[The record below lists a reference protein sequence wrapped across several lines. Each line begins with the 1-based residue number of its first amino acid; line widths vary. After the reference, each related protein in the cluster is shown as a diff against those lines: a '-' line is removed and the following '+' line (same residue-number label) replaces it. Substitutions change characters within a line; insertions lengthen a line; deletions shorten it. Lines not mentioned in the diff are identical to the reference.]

1 MKKYVIILILAIIN
15 HSVSAQEIDTIYHFH
30 KYEVTNP
37 SMQYVL
43 DKAIDTASSCPYFK
57 LLNKKF
63 YIIVDIDSN
72 ECSFRIYPHNV
83 SMICFYKYD
92 MKEFHVKDGLCYY
105 KGCYIY
111 LLDHTSDSVMEKF
124 FSATNS
130 IVDMFLDKTY
140 NILETQ
146 TPFDYFFFLCFQ
158 YNDDLLIN
166 NEDRECEN
174 PWHKR
179 RYFQYLV
186 QNGDTWET
194 IAAKCG
200 CTMEALQKEC
210 SEYEH
215 PIPGLVLCLRYIFD
229 NDDNFQ
235 GMLQW
240 YK

>member
-1 MKKYVIILILAIIN
+1 
-15 HSVSAQEIDTIYHFH
+15 
-30 KYEVTNP
+30 
-37 SMQYVL
+37 
-43 DKAIDTASSCPYFK
+43 
-57 LLNKKF
+57 
-63 YIIVDIDSN
+63 
-72 ECSFRIYPHNV
+72 
-83 SMICFYKYD
+83 
-92 MKEFHVKDGLCYY
+92 
-105 KGCYIY
+105 
-111 LLDHTSDSVMEKF
+111 
-124 FSATNS
+124 
-130 IVDMFLDKTY
+130 MFLDKTY

-146 TPFDYFFFLCFQ
+146 TPFDYFCDLRFQ